1 MSFFSLLA
9 MLSLSLSPDFFFVSA
24 LTSPQFPFVFACGY
38 EAKLIFAGS
47 ESGGSSVG
55 IFVVRDK
62 AFILFLFFFFHKP
75 IFVSQVKSSSS
86 STKKRHK
93 IEKQTHLLLL
103 LLLSQSHFCFT
114 LKKKKTKPNKIKDRK
129 NLSKKTQNLFHG
141 IIWMFC
147 GYFIMKWR
155 IVIIVWLMRK

>member
-1 MSFFSLLA
+1 

-38 EAKLIFAGS
+38 GAKLIFAGS
-47 ESGGSSVG
+47 ESGGSGVG

-75 IFVSQVKSSSS
+75 IFISQVKSSSS

-93 IEKQTHLLLL
+93 IVKQTHLLLL

-114 LKKKKTKPNKIKDRK
+114 LKKKKKTKPNKIKDRK

-141 IIWMFC
+141 VVWIFC
-147 GYFIMKWR
+147 CYFIMKWR

>member
-1 MSFFSLLA
+1 
-9 MLSLSLSPDFFFVSA
+9 MLSLSLSPNSLFVSA
-24 LTSPQFPFVFACGY
+24 LTSPESPFVSTEFACGY
-38 EAKLIFAGS
+38 GAKLVFVGT
-47 ESGGSSVG
+47 ESGGSGVG
-55 IFVVRDK
+55 IFVVKDK
-62 AFILFLFFFFHKP
+62 AFIFFLFFFFHKP

-114 LKKKKTKPNKIKDRK
+114 LKKKQKTKPNKIKDRK